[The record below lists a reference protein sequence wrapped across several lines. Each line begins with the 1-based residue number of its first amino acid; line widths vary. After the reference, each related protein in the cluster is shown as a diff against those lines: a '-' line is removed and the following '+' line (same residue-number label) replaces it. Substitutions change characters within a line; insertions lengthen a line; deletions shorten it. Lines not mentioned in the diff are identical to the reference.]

1 MLTQPPKGTSAK
13 SSRFFFSC
21 ISQTNPKSPLMP
33 CINYGLPVHLSA
45 AHYITLLLFK
55 WQIKNT
61 LPVTFQK
68 LRWFFSL
75 ILYLFRVFPSLPLL
89 PCSLCPYCLTD
100 PGLSSFFPPQRSGSG
115 AGALRET
122 AAVQSEEVQFFPL
135 RLGSVRQTG
144 SARRDRTDSFCG
156 LCGEGESKRR
166 FLEMPRKMIFFPP
179 SSSQNLG
186 KRTCA
191 KRVLIWTED
200 RKNVFTLKLINTK
213 SISLNSIIII
223 IIICDY
229 IIKSRCHNLKLC
241 ITI

>member
-1 MLTQPPKGTSAK
+1 MCFPPS
-13 SSRFFFSC
+13 
-21 ISQTNPKSPLMP
+21 
-33 CINYGLPVHLSA
+33 
-45 AHYITLLLFK
+45 
-55 WQIKNT
+55 
-61 LPVTFQK
+61 
-68 LRWFFSL
+68 
-75 ILYLFRVFPSLPLL
+75 

-179 SSSQNLG
+179 FKFTELRETHTRQKSSDLNGGSQ
-186 KRTCA
+186 KCFYTQTI
-191 KRVLIWTED
+191 KYKIH
-200 RKNVFTLKLINTK
+200 
-213 SISLNSIIII
+213 ISEYYYYYCLWLYYKIEMS
-223 IIICDY
+223 
-229 IIKSRCHNLKLC
+229 
-241 ITI
+241 